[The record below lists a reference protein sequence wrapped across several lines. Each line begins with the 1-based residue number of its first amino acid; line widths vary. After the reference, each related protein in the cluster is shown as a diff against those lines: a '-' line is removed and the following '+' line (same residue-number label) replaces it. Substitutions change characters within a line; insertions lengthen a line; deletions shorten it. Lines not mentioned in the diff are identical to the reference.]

1 MSFRHLGQGVDE
13 SDTAASLQSTE
24 QQPSAFEQRLL
35 DVLSAHSAQV
45 QARLDDIEQSQA
57 DARAQDRIAME
68 TAILDGRLQ
77 AAAQLQSGDAAA
89 AGLAAAAPAA
99 LQQQLLPPPLAL
111 TGDVP
116 PAVSIRRGSSIAT
129 EAAEHQQQQQQPP
142 PPPPPPQQEPGFAE
156 DAAEHA
162 AAALAEL
169 RARQIHRRRHRRA
182 ADRATSARWEPEL
195 SGDESDGDD
204 GDELV
209 DLLDK
214 LDASEG
220 SERAANA
227 KLVKLFAGHP
237 LPLVHDPDENPFER
251 KARFRAHTTHYMA
264 SRVGDS
270 LHAEMAG
277 QLERRGEQGELHCK
291 GYALELRS
299 LLPACSYLY
308 DTHAAMHEMS
318 LALVRASAAGQL
330 EGTELESLPQ
340 VATAITTQVASTL
353 QHLRERLDILR
364 KVADGDDAGLEV
376 MARLY
381 NREASV
387 SGAMS
392 AVGAA
397 VAERVDAKGLDRLVS
412 SAASERAKST
422 PLADQLLARGA
433 RSSFRQ
439 PGTFRQRG
447 GKGGTAQTQPARGG
461 AAVGRGG
468 RGGWQQQQPQSQQPA
483 RGTQMAAP
491 QALVQP
497 PAQPRSTS
505 PRHDGPGAGAFGR
518 GTGKG
523 GADGGRGGA
532 DGGGRGRG
540 RG

>member
-1 MSFRHLGQGVDE
+1 MR
-13 SDTAASLQSTE
+13 
-24 QQPSAFEQRLL
+24 
-35 DVLSAHSAQV
+35 
-45 QARLDDIEQSQA
+45 
-57 DARAQDRIAME
+57 
-68 TAILDGRLQ
+68 
-77 AAAQLQSGDAAA
+77 
-89 AGLAAAAPAA
+89 
-99 LQQQLLPPPLAL
+99 QQL
-111 TGDVP
+111 
-116 PAVSIRRGSSIAT
+116 
-129 EAAEHQQQQQQPP
+129 
-142 PPPPPPQQEPGFAE
+142 
-156 DAAEHA
+156 
-162 AAALAEL
+162 
-169 RARQIHRRRHRRA
+169 RRRHRRA
-182 ADRATSARWEPEL
+182 ADRAAPARYEPHEL
-195 SGDESDGDD
+195 SGDESEGDV

-209 DLLDK
+209 DLLDS

-251 KARFRAHTTHYMA
+251 KARFRAQTTHYMA

-308 DTHAAMHEMS
+308 DTHAAMREMA
-318 LALVRASAAGQL
+318 LALVRASATGQL
-330 EGTELESLPQ
+330 DGTELESLPQ

-392 AVGAA
+392 VVGAA
-397 VAERVDAKGLDRLVS
+397 VSERVDSKGLDRLVS

-439 PGTFRQRG
+439 PGGRPRG

-468 RGGWQQQQPQSQQPA
+468 RGGWQQQQQQPQSQQPA

-491 QALVQP
+491 RAQVQQ

-505 PRHDGPGAGAFGR
+505 PRHDEPAAGAFGR
-518 GTGKG
+518 GKG